1 MRPPLIPGHD
11 EREILGFL
19 RSGLNLPLTKFRQ
32 DQLSKGTGQ
41 QLPFQSTCQRSI
53 FCFALDVE
61 THVGL
66 KTFVSIR
73 PLP

>member
-11 EREILGFL
+11 DREILGFL
-19 RSGLNLPLTKFRQ
+19 RSGLNLPLSTIRQ
-32 DQLSKGTGQ
+32 FL
-41 QLPFQSTCQRSI
+41 I
-53 FCFALDVE
+53 FCFALDVD

-66 KTFVSIR
+66 EAFVSNR